1 MAEFFT
7 YKTSGDKDAPR
18 FARRGNPSSP
28 IELEEVKMITTTRP
42 QPIKIK
48 PGKML
53 IGAKW
58 VDSCSGKTFETIN
71 PATGEVITRIAEGDK
86 EDVDL
91 AVKAARKAF
100 EGGPWPR
107 MDARD
112 RGKILAKVAEL
123 IMKHLEELA
132 VMETMDNGKP
142 IAQSRAADVPYT
154 ADTFF
159 YYAGWADKIHG
170 ETIPVRGNFFN
181 YTLREPVG
189 VVGQII
195 PWNFPLLMAAWKLG
209 PALACGNTVV
219 LKPSKFTTL
228 TCLRLGELIMEAG
241 LPEGVLNIV
250 TGPGETVGTALAQHP
265 GVDKVAFTGETTT
278 GKSIMRAAS
287 DTLKRVSLELG
298 GKSPNIVFA
307 DADIESAIRGSLLG
321 IYFNQG
327 ECCCAASRLFVEKK
341 IHDAFMEKMTHFAN
355 KMKVGDPLDP
365 KTEMGAMVSQ
375 DQFNKVLRFI
385 EEGKKE
391 GARLACGGERLGSQ
405 GYFIKPTIFDNVKN
419 DMKIAREEIFGPVLA
434 AITFKDLNEAIEEG
448 NLTEFG
454 LAAAVWTNDIK
465 KAHKA
470 ARRLRAGTVWIN
482 TYNAFDAAS
491 PFGGYKQSGFGREL
505 GIHSLELYTQVK
517 SVWVNLD

>member
-1 MAEFFT
+1 
-7 YKTSGDKDAPR
+7 
-18 FARRGNPSSP
+18 
-28 IELEEVKMITTTRP
+28 MITATKP

-53 IGAKW
+53 VNGKW
-58 VDSCSGKTFETIN
+58 VDSRSGKTFETIN
-71 PATGEVITRIAEGDK
+71 PATGEVITQIAQGDK

-91 AVKAARKAF
+91 AVKSARKAF
-100 EGGPWPR
+100 EEGPWSR

-112 RGKILAKVAEL
+112 RGKLLAKVAEL
-123 IMKHLEELA
+123 VMKNAEELA
-132 VMETMDNGKP
+132 TIETMDNGKP
-142 IAQSRAADVPYT
+142 ITESRNVDLPLT

-170 ETIPVRGNFFN
+170 ETIPVRGNYFN

-195 PWNFPLLMAAWKLG
+195 PWNFPLMMAAWKLG

-228 TCLRLGELIMEAG
+228 SCLRLAELIMEAG
-241 LPEGVLNIV
+241 LPEGVLNVV
-250 TGPGETVGTALAQHP
+250 TGPGEIVGNALAQHP
-265 GVDKVAFTGETTT
+265 GIDKVAFTGETTT
-278 GKSIMRAAS
+278 GKSIMKTAA

-307 DADIESAIRGSLLG
+307 DADIESAIKGALFG
-321 IYFNQG
+321 IFLNQG
-327 ECCCAASRLFVEKK
+327 EVCCAASRLFVEKK
-341 IHDAFMEKMTHFAN
+341 IHDEFVEKMVAVA
-355 KMKVGDPLDP
+355 KEMKVGDPLDP
-365 KTEMGAMVSQ
+365 QTQMGAIVSQ
-375 DQFNKVLRFI
+375 DQFNKILRYI
-385 EEGKKE
+385 EDGKGE
-391 GARLACGGERLGSQ
+391 GAKLACGGERLGSK
-405 GYFIKPTIFDNVKN
+405 GYFVKPTIFDDVKI

-434 AITFKDLNEAIEEG
+434 TITFKDIDEAIEEG
-448 NLTEFG
+448 NMTEYG
-454 LAAAVWTNDIK
+454 LAAAVWTRDIR
-465 KAHKA
+465 KAHLV

-482 TYNAFDAAS
+482 TYDAFDAAS

-517 SVWVNLD
+517 SVWVSLE